1 MPIADNMYA
10 HTSFEALPEACTT
23 YLVPL
28 ISVAALCA
36 KLVVV
41 LVVWLRLYS
50 SNVVICFFDLVSF
63 ESYTAVVLKALRT
76 EPQGSARETSG
87 LRELF
92 VWFFFCFIVVL
103 RKSWSI
109 SSWAP

>member
-76 EPQGSARETSG
+76 EPRGSASYSFG
-87 LRELF
+87 FFLF
-92 VWFFFCFIVVL
+92 YCG
-103 RKSWSI
+103 
-109 SSWAP
+109 AP